1 LPSSRVC
8 RHHKGNDH
16 GNDRNKDA
24 GSEEDDDDERDKIA
38 KGAAIAAHR
47 QEISRHRYQ
56 WRAPE
61 DPPAYWNIGFPDTQE
76 VADIN
81 RRAEE
86 MHAEKERMVEIE
98 ASKPNGKFRRR

>member
-1 LPSSRVC
+1 
-8 RHHKGNDH
+8 
-16 GNDRNKDA
+16 
-24 GSEEDDDDERDKIA
+24 
-38 KGAAIAAHR
+38 
-47 QEISRHRYQ
+47 
-56 WRAPE
+56 
-61 DPPAYWNIGFPDTQE
+61 